1 MSKEIYINTSIGD
14 VVDKL
19 TILELKKKYILN
31 KEKLLHIIKEFNN
44 LIENLTIFN
53 LDNVKNDLYYNIL
66 LYINEEIWMLTDK
79 IKSFDDINNKEYSLT
94 ANNIFILNQKRFRLK
109 TFFNTIY
116 NSSLNEQKSYNET
129 TCLIHIEN
137 VSEFLNKIPEIN
149 YLSIEYDTI
158 SFIFKEEKENDI
170 IIKDIIKATNIIE
183 YNSNHTY
190 INNIILTNYTIDKN
204 IYEIFENKPLK
215 YIASGRLGDVIQFLS
230 IINENFYKFGK
241 KGILYITSK
250 EQFSNRESFN
260 KGLVN
265 TYNDVSE
272 VIKNQ
277 NYIKD
282 FKIYHNEQ
290 YDIDLDRWRVLL
302 EHKLYNVGNWYD
314 IFKNIYNV
322 EWGKH
327 TWIDVEKNKLWENT
341 IFINT
346 TPYRFGGKNIN
357 FNRLHEY
364 FNTENIVFIS
374 PDKEHYEDFIKKI
387 NINIKYYKPNN
398 FKELCSAILSCKLF
412 IGSLSMILTI
422 AHSGNINRVVNFS
435 NGIDD
440 NHNINLNKI
449 WNNISYK
456 L

>member
-250 EQFSNRESFN
+250 
-260 KGLVN
+260 
-265 TYNDVSE
+265 
-272 VIKNQ
+272 
-277 NYIKD
+277 
-282 FKIYHNEQ
+282 
-290 YDIDLDRWRVLL
+290 
-302 EHKLYNVGNWYD
+302 
-314 IFKNIYNV
+314 
-322 EWGKH
+322 
-327 TWIDVEKNKLWENT
+327 
-341 IFINT
+341 
-346 TPYRFGGKNIN
+346 
-357 FNRLHEY
+357 
-364 FNTENIVFIS
+364 
-374 PDKEHYEDFIKKI
+374 
-387 NINIKYYKPNN
+387 
-398 FKELCSAILSCKLF
+398 
-412 IGSLSMILTI
+412 
-422 AHSGNINRVVNFS
+422 
-435 NGIDD
+435 
-440 NHNINLNKI
+440 
-449 WNNISYK
+449 
-456 L
+456 